1 MLEEKREVVILLFL
15 FYRNTEEEGGRK
27 MEEVLKKYMQNLTTL
42 SEEEQHIILSELQ
55 IEEYKKGT
63 VLLRQGD
70 VPSKCY
76 FVLKGCIR
84 QYCIDETGKEV
95 TSNFYTEEQAIAKF
109 NHHKQDKSSPHTLT
123 CLEDCLVVVGNLH
136 SEKDMYKKYSQLEE
150 MTRQMI
156 EYNFGEVQEELSL
169 FIASTPEERYKSLL
183 QKRPHLI
190 NRVPQYQLA
199 SYLGIT
205 PESLSRIKKRLK
217 Q

>member
-1 MLEEKREVVILLFL
+1 MKEIL
-15 FYRNTEEEGGRK
+15 
-27 MEEVLKKYMQNLTTL
+27 MKYMTNLTTL
-42 SEEEQHIILSELQ
+42 SEEQQRMIVEELQ

-76 FVLKGCIR
+76 FVLKGCVR
-84 QYCIDETGKEV
+84 QHCIDESGKEV
-95 TSNFYTEEQAIAKF
+95 TANFYTEEQAIANF
-109 NHHKQDKSSPHTLT
+109 NHHKQDKLSSHTLT
-123 CLEDCLVVVGNLH
+123 CLEDCLVVVGDLY

-156 EYNFGEVQEELSL
+156 EYNFGEVQEELTL
-169 FIASTPEERYKSLL
+169 FITSTPEERYKSLL

-190 NRVPQYQLA
+190 DRVPQYQLA